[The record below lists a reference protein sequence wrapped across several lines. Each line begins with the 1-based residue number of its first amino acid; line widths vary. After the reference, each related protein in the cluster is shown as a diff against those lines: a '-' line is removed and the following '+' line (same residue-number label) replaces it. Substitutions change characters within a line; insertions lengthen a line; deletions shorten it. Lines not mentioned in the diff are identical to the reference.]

1 MARESERARSA
12 EAWQLA
18 RDQHGVVSRR
28 QLLGLGFSPAAIEHR
43 LATGRLRPLR
53 RGVYTVGLPRGDD
66 EQRWMAAV
74 LVCGDGAALSHRSAA
89 ALWGIGDE
97 RWGVIDVSRRLPSP
111 RRIPGVRARRRPSLA
126 DTDLTRHRGI
136 PVTTPART
144 ILDLAAEIGLGKLER
159 TVNEADK
166 RDLIDPEALR
176 AALDDY
182 GGEPGVRALR
192 GLLDRLTFRLSDT
205 DLEVLFRPIAAA
217 AGLPVPLT
225 KQWVNGFEVDFY
237 WPDLGLVVETDG
249 LRYHR
254 TASAQNRDLLRDQ
267 THVAAGLT
275 RLRFSHYQVKF
286 EAPRVRT
293 VLSATA
299 ARLGQGAPTRRGGS
313 AAR

>member
-1 MARESERARSA
+1 MAGKSDPARSA
-12 EAWQLA
+12 AAWQLA
-18 RDQHGVVSRR
+18 RDQHGVVARR
-28 QLLGLGFSPAAIEHR
+28 QLLAIGFSSKAIAYR
-43 LATGRLRPLR
+43 LETGQLRRLR
-53 RGVYTVGLPRGDD
+53 RGVYTVGLPRGGD
-66 EQRWMAAV
+66 EQRWMGAV
-74 LVCGDGAALSHRSAA
+74 LACGDEATLSHRSAA
-89 ALWGIGDE
+89 ALWEIGKE
-97 RWGVIDVSRRLPSP
+97 RWGVIDISVRSRSP
-111 RRIPGVRARRRPSLA
+111 RHATGVKVRRRPPFPDA
-126 DTDLTRHRGI
+126 DLTRHRGI

-144 ILDLAAEIGLGKLER
+144 ILDMATEVGIGMLER

-176 AALDDY
+176 EALDGY
-182 GGEPGVRALR
+182 PGEPGVRVLR
-192 GLLDRLTFRLSDT
+192 ALLDRLTFRLSDS

-286 EAPRVRT
+286 EAPRVRE
-293 VLSATA
+293 VLRTTA
-299 ARLGQGAPTRRGGS
+299 ARLGEAAPMRRG
-313 AAR
+313 R

>member
-1 MARESERARSA
+1 MAGKSDPARSA
-12 EAWQLA
+12 AAWQLA
-18 RDQHGVVSRR
+18 RDQYGVVARR
-28 QLLGLGFSPAAIEHR
+28 QLLGLGFTSKAIAHR
-43 LATGRLRPLR
+43 LETGRLRRVR
-53 RGVYTVGLPRGDD
+53 RGVYTVGLPRGSD

-74 LVCGDGAALSHRSAA
+74 LACGDDAALSHRSAA
-89 ALWGIGDE
+89 ALWEIGQE
-97 RWGVIDVSRRLPSP
+97 RWGVIDVSVRSRSPRHAAGVKVRRRLPL
-111 RRIPGVRARRRPSLA
+111 RAA
-126 DTDLTRHRGI
+126 DFTRHRGI

-144 ILDLAAEIGLGKLER
+144 ILDLAAEIGFGKLER

-176 AALDDY
+176 AELDDY

-192 GLLDRLTFRLSDT
+192 GLLDRLTFRLSDSE
-205 DLEVLFRPIAAA
+205 LEVLFRPIAAA

-237 WPDLGLVVETDG
+237 WPEMGLVVETDG

-286 EAPRVRT
+286 EAARVRE

-299 ARLGQGAPTRRGGS
+299 ARLGEAAPTPPGR
-313 AAR
+313 

>member
-1 MARESERARSA
+1 MVA
-12 EAWQLA
+12 
-18 RDQHGVVSRR
+18 RR
-28 QLLGLGFSPAAIEHR
+28 QLLGLGFSEAAVEHR
-43 LATGRLRPLR
+43 RATGRLRPLR
-53 RGVYTVGLPRGDD
+53 RGVYAVGLPRGND

-74 LVCGDGAALSHRSAA
+74 LACGDGTALSHRSAA

-111 RRIPGVRARRRPSLA
+111 RRVAGVKARRRPSLA
-126 DTDLTRHRGI
+126 EADLTRHRGI

-144 ILDLAAEIGLGKLER
+144 ILDLATETGLGKLER

-176 AALDDY
+176 AALDGY
-182 GGEPGVRALR
+182 GGEPGVRILR

-225 KQWVNGFEVDFY
+225 KQWVNGFEVDFH
-237 WPDLGLVVETDG
+237 WPDLELVVETDG

-286 EAPRVRT
+286 EAPRVRE
-293 VLSATA
+293 VLRTTA
-299 ARLGQGAPTRRGGS
+299 ARLGRGAPRRRGGS
-313 AAR
+313 AGR